1 MSGLMSHSLA
11 SHIRW
16 REHAWLVSPHY
27 HLYDDDN
34 PPIYDFCAPHN
45 EGGVPLLAVLTS
57 LLLPDVV
64 VDTITQLP
72 PLINPLKMR
81 SSSLSTRSQG
91 SLAQDAV
98 IFDVGQTQDLKIAS
112 LPAAVRSS

>member
-1 MSGLMSHSLA
+1 M
-11 SHIRW
+11 
-16 REHAWLVSPHY
+16 SPHY

-34 PPIYDFCAPHN
+34 SPIYDFCAPHN
-45 EGGVPLLAVLTS
+45 EGGLPLLAVLTS

-81 SSSLSTRSQG
+81 SSSHSTKSHDG
-91 SLAQDAV
+91 LAQDAV
-98 IFDVGQTQDLKIAS
+98 IFEAGQTQDLRITS